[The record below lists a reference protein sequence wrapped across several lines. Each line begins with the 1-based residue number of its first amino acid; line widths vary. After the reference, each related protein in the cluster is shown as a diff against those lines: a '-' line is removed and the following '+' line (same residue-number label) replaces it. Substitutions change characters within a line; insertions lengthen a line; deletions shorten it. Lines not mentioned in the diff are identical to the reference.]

1 MGRAQPDPKFPD
13 AVWDGLTRSTKDPNA
28 EVPADIDFN
37 ARYRA
42 EIRAIEEI
50 LLGYLADL
58 EVIHNYGDPNDVLT
72 VKDDGTGIEW
82 AEGGGGDVGTLYTG
96 NSTSILLAGT
106 PVYHAWTPP
115 PFVQDTRQSTCDGNY
130 LTSRVQ
136 GVVYEDMTAPGDV
149 IVAPDGVTVHRD
161 DWTPITGGT
170 TLGGVPGA
178 PIYLHTN
185 ASAPFFATTYG
196 HVLEGQY
203 LTRIGYAITQYDLM
217 VATGFRI
224 QL

>member
-13 AVWDGLTRSTKDPNA
+13 TVWDGLTRSTQDPNV

-50 LLGYLADL
+50 LLGYLEDL
-58 EVIHNYGDPNDVLT
+58 EVIHNYGDPNYVLT

-82 AEGGGGDVGTLYTG
+82 AESGGGGDIGILYTG
-96 NSTSILLAGT
+96 NAVSTLLAGT
-106 PVYHAWTPP
+106 PVYHSWTAP
-115 PFVQDTRQSTCDGNY
+115 PFTQDTRQSTCDGNY

-136 GVVYEDMTAPGDV
+136 GVVYEDMTAPGEV
-149 IVAPDGVTVHRD
+149 IVAPDGVVVHRD
-161 DWTPITGGT
+161 DWTPITGAT
-170 TLGGVPGA
+170 TLGAPGA
-178 PIYLHTN
+178 AVYLHTS
-185 ASAPFFATTYG
+185 ASAPFIYHTYA
-196 HVLEGQY
+196 HVLEGEY
-203 LTRIGYAITQYDLM
+203 LVRVGYAITQYDLM